1 MVTKPD
7 SPNGDNGRSA
17 TGSVIVTG
25 TKQESHRPSKLHV
38 GQIQAA
44 VERIALREG
53 HGAGPL
59 PAAFHLLDLC
69 SNLETAVERR
79 DLPAVGLSVAS
90 LYATS
95 SWIADVYGVAL
106 KKSYQDLGHNAT
118 ISKLIDDRRATGR
131 HREIGEVLAL
141 SRTSLTDIMRN
152 IALYSHGYGSG
163 GEDAFG
169 PLSEVIAEFQ
179 ISLLDLGV
187 FLELDL
193 VEVLENGFHDRA
205 LDAFSGGDH
214 NPRQAAA
221 VKQFA
226 PIANRTYCPFA
237 VTANLWGAPEYD
249 PSLSVTE
256 HVRSSVGLL
265 HHFTRAALRETMDG
279 FIYSFPASEFGQ
291 DMVQIGNLLRTLI
304 ETLMKCDETEARTLR
319 EEDLLNDKWRFSFDG
334 EDYFVPVFAP
344 LYGPGHNRFTYE
356 VRDRV
361 FILLQP
367 NSSFHRRMGSKG
379 QDIRSQIRQR
389 FRDGFQPYDNSK
401 ELEPGRFLQAE
412 GSRSESPKWYR
423 KDDA

>member
-1 MVTKPD
+1 M
-7 SPNGDNGRSA
+7 
-17 TGSVIVTG
+17 
-25 TKQESHRPSKLHV
+25 

-44 VERIALREG
+44 VERIALRQG

-69 SNLETAVERR
+69 SNLETAVEHG
-79 DLPAVGLSVAS
+79 DLPSVGLSVAG

-95 SWIADVYGVAL
+95 SWIADIYGVTL

-118 ISKLIDDRRATGR
+118 ISKLIEDRRATGR
-131 HREIGEVLAL
+131 RREVREALAL

-152 IALYSHGYGSG
+152 IALYSHAYGSG
-163 GEDAFG
+163 SEDTLR

-187 FLELDL
+187 CLKLDL

-221 VKQFA
+221 VKQFTPVA
-226 PIANRTYCPFA
+226 RRTYCPFA
-237 VTANLWGAPEYD
+237 AAANLWGAPEYD
-249 PSLSVTE
+249 PSLSIAE
-256 HVRSSVGLL
+256 HIRSSVGLL
-265 HHFTRAALRETMDG
+265 HHFSRAALRETMDG
-279 FIYSFPASEFGQ
+279 FIYSFPASEFGR
-291 DMVQIGNLLRTLI
+291 DTAHLGSLLRTLI
-304 ETLMKCDETEARTLR
+304 ETLMQCDDAEARPFR
-319 EEDLLNDKWRFSFDG
+319 EEDLLDEKWRFSFDG

-367 NSSFHRRMGSKG
+367 NSSFHRRMGVKG
-379 QDIRSQIRQR
+379 REIRSQIRQR

-412 GSRSESPKWYR
+412 DIRTGSPKWYR
-423 KDDA
+423 KDKA